1 MAKYVNDYIM
11 EQGLHHIQASC
22 DIIAVCQTEP
32 STYASAFSEAAVGE
46 GHQCMA
52 SRSTLASGDFTIGD
66 GDVSGRK
73 VTLSKRAGLTI
84 NCNGTADH
92 IALGCKASAKLI
104 LVTTCTQQILT
115 SGGTVDI
122 NAFDD
127 EILDA
132 A

>member
-1 MAKYVNDYIM
+1 MAKWVLDKVM
-11 EQGLHHIQASC
+11 EQGLHYIGASC
-22 DIIAVCQTEP
+22 DIIGVCKGQP
-32 STYASAFSEAAVGE
+32 SSYASAFNTNG
-46 GHQCMA
+46 GGGDQCMA
-52 SRSTLASGDFTIGD
+52 SRSTIASADYTIGD

-73 VTLSKRAGLTI
+73 ITLSKRAGLTI
-84 NCNGTADH
+84 TNNGTADH
-92 IALGCKASAKLI
+92 IALGCTGSSLLI
-104 LVTTCTQQILT
+104 LITTCTQQVLT